1 MRRYILKSVAFS
13 FLLLAPSAAHLQES
27 NNIIHPEKEVI
38 ISIKYGEKNG
48 EFGYTSR
55 EPGGFFTSPKA
66 FAFDSHKN
74 IYITDSAQKI
84 PRIQVFNVR
93 GEFVRIINV
102 DAKIRKYIMDIA
114 IHDKKLY
121 VLADNIQVF
130 SLSGRLDRTI
140 KYAMDYDLKKE
151 WTDA

>member
-1 MRRYILKSVAFS
+1 
-13 FLLLAPSAAHLQES
+13 
-27 NNIIHPEKEVI
+27 
-38 ISIKYGEKNG
+38 
-48 EFGYTSR
+48 
-55 EPGGFFTSPKA
+55 
-66 FAFDSHKN
+66 
-74 IYITDSAQKI
+74 
-84 PRIQVFNVR
+84 
-93 GEFVRIINV
+93 
-102 DAKIRKYIMDIA
+102 MDIA